1 MDEKK
6 DLKRD
11 ETIELEQKK
20 QNDQPVDIEPSNL
33 IGVQQLTPRRKP
45 LSSVAIISLLFSL
58 LTVIGMYF
66 YFTLNYVSPINTA
79 LRVGDIR
86 IDNQTFD
93 QVKAYIV
100 ETNQNSEEEVDDNF
114 VSIYLADTAIL
125 SEKAKEL
132 GLSVTEEDY
141 QDLADGYGKMA
152 ERVALR
158 IKLEEFLKEEAE
170 ISEEEMKAF
179 YEELKDDY
187 YVVDSTFD
195 FYAIQSDT
203 PIPENYTFENSE
215 LTLQKGTLKQLR
227 LYGISHPKKG
237 VFLIESEDKND
248 KSYKYIV
255 IVSGELQYIPFDQV
269 KDKIEEALYIQKT
282 DGRILDYLQEGRVVY
297 DIRYFR

>member
-6 DLKRD
+6 DLKKD

-20 QNDQPVDIEPSNL
+20 QNDQSVDIESSNL

-237 VFLIESEDKND
+237 VFLIESEDEND

-255 IVSGELQYIPFDQV
+255 IVNGELQYIPFDQV

>member
-20 QNDQPVDIEPSNL
+20 QNDQSVDIEPSNL

-58 LTVIGMYF
+58 LTVIGMYL

-79 LRVGDIR
+79 LRIGDIH

-237 VFLIESEDKND
+237 VFLIESEDEND

-255 IVSGELQYIPFDQV
+255 IVNGELQYIPFDQV

>member
-6 DLKRD
+6 DLKKD

-45 LSSVAIISLLFSL
+45 LSSAAIISLLFSL
-58 LTVIGMYF
+58 LTVIGMYL

-79 LRVGDIR
+79 LRVGGIH

-269 KDKIEEALYIQKT
+269 KDKIEETLYIQKT